1 MDTRDKIIETAFI
14 GFLENGYDNISLN
27 EIVKRTG
34 MTKGAFYYYF
44 TNKEQLITETVE
56 KYLHSYISLY
66 GDSVISSD
74 ASAKDTLLAMADVFT
89 NMFRVISR
97 QMNVK
102 VDARKFYSLFISAL
116 SQNKG
121 VNQSNIITQADLK
134 NKARMVIV
142 KGIQNGEFKQEL
154 DIDEIVFIFTSML
167 HGILFDWVN
176 DEEMELSP
184 SLKKG
189 VTALIN
195 LIGV

>member
-44 TNKEQLITETVE
+44 TNKAQLITETVE

-66 GDSVISSD
+66 GDSVIASET
-74 ASAKDTLLAMADVFT
+74 SAKNTLIAMSDVFA
-89 NMFRVISR
+89 NMFGVVSG
-97 QMNVK
+97 QMDLK

-116 SQNKG
+116 SQKKG
-121 VNQSNIITQADLK
+121 VHQSNIITQADLK
-134 NKARMVIV
+134 NKVRMLIV
-142 KGIQNGEFKQEL
+142 KGIQNGEFERKL
-154 DIDEIVFIFTSML
+154 DVDEIVFIFTSML

-176 DEEMELSP
+176 DEKMELSP

-189 VTALIN
+189 VTALVN
-195 LIGV
+195 P

>member
-66 GDSVISSD
+66 GDSVIASE
-74 ASAKDTLLAMADVFT
+74 ASAKKTLLAMSDVLS
-89 NMFRVISR
+89 NMFGIISG
-97 QMNVK
+97 QMELE
-102 VDARKFYSLFISAL
+102 VDARRFYSLFITAL

-121 VNQSNIITQADLK
+121 VCQSNNITQTDLK
-134 NKARMVIV
+134 NKVRKVII

-176 DEEMELSP
+176 NEEMELSP

>member
-44 TNKEQLITETVE
+44 TNKEQLISETVE
-56 KYLHSYISLY
+56 KYLHSFISAY
-66 GDSVISSD
+66 GDSVIASD
-74 ASAKDTLLAMADVFT
+74 ISAKDTLFAMSDLFA
-89 NMFRVISR
+89 NMFGVVSGQIDL
-97 QMNVK
+97 Q
-102 VDARKFYSLFISAL
+102 VDARRFYSLFISAL
-116 SQNKG
+116 SLNKG

-134 NKARMVIV
+134 NKVRMVIV

-154 DIDEIVFIFTSML
+154 DVEEIVFIFTSML

-176 DEEMELSP
+176 DEKMELSP

-189 VTALIN
+189 ITALVN
-195 LIGV
+195 LIST